1 MSIDK
6 METQIYMACVTDC
19 RRSLKTAKIY
29 RLNGAASDTKVIE
42 SEKVIQ
48 SSLNAK
54 SFFLIAR
61 RGEVDINIYLL
72 NVYSILW
79 ES

>member
-19 RRSLKTAKIY
+19 RRTLKTAKIY
-29 RLNGAASDTKVIE
+29 TLNGAASDTKVIE

-48 SSLNAK
+48 SS
-54 SFFLIAR
+54 R
-61 RGEVDINIYLL
+61 
-72 NVYSILW
+72 
-79 ES
+79 